1 MEEVEV
7 QSVGG
12 GAAVAAVTVVTALT
26 AVAAVIDS
34 GGREAG
40 VPAVKLLAGA
50 VTARAPRERLTRLG
64 VPKATTTPRLHAR
77 ATSILMILMC
87 NQRES
92 SESTMTVSSHKCKP
106 FNPATLYNKP
116 SITTP

>member
-1 MEEVEV
+1 MKAWVEEVEV

-12 GAAVAAVTVVTALT
+12 GAAVTAVTVVTALT

-50 VTARAPRERLTRLG
+50 VTARAPRERLTRL
-64 VPKATTTPRLHAR
+64 VMPKATTTPRLHAR
-77 ATSILMILMC
+77 ATSILRLRYLMC
-87 NQRES
+87 NCTNANP
-92 SESTMTVSSHKCKP
+92 ST
-106 FNPATLYNKP
+106 L
-116 SITTP
+116 

>member
-1 MEEVEV
+1 MKAWVEEVEV

-12 GAAVAAVTVVTALT
+12 GAAVTAVTVVTALT
-26 AVAAVIDS
+26 AVVAVIDS

-40 VPAVKLLAGA
+40 VPAGVPAVKLLAGAA

-92 SESTMTVSSHKCKP
+92 SV
-106 FNPATLYNKP
+106 Y
-116 SITTP
+116 I